1 MIFDTLNNLPNYLGI
16 SPHLDTAIEYIMAR
30 DIATLPEGRTRVDG
44 EAVTVEVRTLTPQ
57 SGEKADFV
65 CREGCLTLLTDLA
78 GSEMFEVSLGEFAVK
93 KPAAGDAPAQDAPA
107 GAPGG
112 PALCGSDPNTAA
124 DAWRLRPCSHRFFL
138 GRAFFFGLA
147 AAQPAFL
154 TGRCR
159 DFSAGRAA
167 AVFPL
172 AGALPRPAGSPACLP
187 GLWGRSRQS
196 LP

>member
-93 KPAAGDAPAQDAPA
+93 KPAAGDAPA
-107 GAPGG
+107 
-112 PALCGSDPNTAA
+112 CGSAPTSAA
-124 DAWRLRPCSHRFFL
+124 GMLCEGRLPCSWQGSPTR
-138 GRAFFFGLA
+138 RASR
-147 AAQPAFL
+147 P
-154 TGRCR
+154 
-159 DFSAGRAA
+159 RAA
-167 AVFPL
+167 AK
-172 AGALPRPAGSPACLP
+172 
-187 GLWGRSRQS
+187 
-196 LP
+196 